1 MYSFVATAVSRSI
14 RLAAAQTAAVTSTQN
29 MSTQS
34 VESSDTQTNQSA
46 AGKQIESSIRHKLES
61 FFEPKHLEVL
71 NESYMHKVP
80 KGSET
85 HFKVVIVSDR
95 FANEPLL
102 NRHRL
107 VNKILDEE
115 LKSGVH
121 ALSIIAKT
129 PDQWESSSKVI
140 DKSPPCR
147 GGTGL

>member
-1 MYSFVATAVSRSI
+1 MYCVRATVVSR
-14 RLAAAQTAAVTSTQN
+14 RVAMAAAKTTTSVCASGSEKQHSSNVAVKP
-29 MSTQS
+29 
-34 VESSDTQTNQSA
+34 V
-46 AGKQIESSIRHKLES
+46 ESSIRQKLES
-61 FFEPKHLEVL
+61 YFEPKHLEVL
-71 NESYMHKVP
+71 NESFMHKVP

-107 VNKILDEE
+107 VNKILEEE

-129 PDQWESSSKVI
+129 PEQWESSSKVI